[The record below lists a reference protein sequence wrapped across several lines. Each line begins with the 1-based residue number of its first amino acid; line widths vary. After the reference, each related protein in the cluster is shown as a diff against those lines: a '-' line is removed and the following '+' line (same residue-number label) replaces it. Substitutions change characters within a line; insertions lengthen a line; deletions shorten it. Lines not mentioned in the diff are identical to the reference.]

1 MGNNYFILKSIIT
14 SVDGWKTEALWSQV
28 LKYVTRRD
36 KEEER
41 VDVDVSVCRTRL
53 AFDLGA
59 ESRV

>member
-1 MGNNYFILKSIIT
+1 M
-14 SVDGWKTEALWSQV
+14 DGWKTEALWSQV
-28 LKYVTRRD
+28 LKGVTRME

-41 VDVDVSVCRTRL
+41 VDVDVSLCRTSL